1 MKPFAAICTKY
12 PRLAL
17 FLAFCALFAALCAEG
32 LVVTVRPIGGT
43 TANTGSPASGLQFS
57 PKAYV
62 ARIWSTR
69 VVPAALHESVPLT
82 KLLAAMARD
91 KSATLRK
98 FGHRVSGSYNML
110 VRFGGHVSRIDT
122 SSPIGTITVD
132 VAKSAHVVPVKV
144 AIGPVILGTTLRDAL
159 KFISFGEF
167 LNQIQYGDVADEL
180 NSQVAKKVIA
190 PLQLARLEGERVE
203 VSGAYTYDTA
213 NPRDITVT
221 PVILRVETG
230 ASR

>member
-1 MKPFAAICTKY
+1 
-12 PRLAL
+12 
-17 FLAFCALFAALCAEG
+17 
-32 LVVTVRPIGGT
+32 
-43 TANTGSPASGLQFS
+43 
-57 PKAYV
+57 
-62 ARIWSTR
+62 
-69 VVPAALHESVPLT
+69 
-82 KLLAAMARD
+82 
-91 KSATLRK
+91 
-98 FGHRVSGSYNML
+98 
-110 VRFGGHVSRIDT
+110 VSRIDT